1 MNAVQ
6 LRALLCAAAAG
17 APAEDYSGPRA
28 LVDAVA
34 ADAPDAAWRLAA
46 CAASPSR
53 LKLALAGAD
62 AARPRFDASWDA
74 RKASW
79 TALDCARAEE
89 LPAAARALLP
99 APGPVRRRTSR
110 AFSPAAF
117 EEPVASALAAF
128 HALESVAA
136 VLRAPRSN
144 AWTLALARPL
154 PWPRF
159 LRCDLAAAFAPRA
172 AALSLLLRDAR
183 VVALDFDGEELWARL
198 SG

>member
-6 LRALLCAAAAG
+6 LRAFLSTASAV

-34 ADAPDAAWRLAA
+34 TNAPDAVWRLAA
-46 CAASPSR
+46 CGASPSR
-53 LKLALAGAD
+53 LKLSLVGSD
-62 AARPRFDASWDA
+62 AAHPRLDALWDA
-74 RKASW
+74 CKASW
-79 TALDCARAEE
+79 TAVDSARMDE

-99 APGPVRRRTSR
+99 AAGPERRRTAR
-110 AFSPAAF
+110 AFSAAAF

-128 HALESVAA
+128 HALEPVAA
-136 VLRAPRSN
+136 VLTARRWDG
-144 AWTLALARPL
+144 WTLELARPL

>member
-6 LRALLCAAAAG
+6 LRAFLSAAAAG

-34 ADAPDAAWRLAA
+34 TDAPDAAWRLAV
-46 CAASPSR
+46 CGTSPSR
-53 LKLALAGAD
+53 LTLALVGSD
-62 AARPRFDASWDA
+62 AARPRLDARWDA
-74 RKASW
+74 HKASW
-79 TALDCARAEE
+79 TAVDFARADAP
-89 LPAAARALLP
+89 PAAARALLP
-99 APGPVRRRTSR
+99 APVAERRRTSR
-110 AFSPAAF
+110 AFSADAF
-117 EEPVASALAAF
+117 EEPVAAALAAF
-128 HALESVAA
+128 HALEPIAS
-136 VLRAPRSN
+136 VLRAPRAN
-144 AWTLALARPL
+144 AWTLVLARPL

-183 VVALDFDGEELWARL
+183 VIALDFDGEELWARL

>member
-6 LRALLCAAAAG
+6 LRALLSAAASG
-17 APAEDYSGPRA
+17 APTEDFSGPHA

-34 ADAPDAAWRLAA
+34 ADTPDAAWRPAV
-46 CAASPSR
+46 CGASPSR
-53 LKLALAGAD
+53 LKLALVGAD
-62 AARPRFDASWDA
+62 AARPRLDALWDA

-79 TALDCARAEE
+79 SAVEFARAAA
-89 LPAAARALLP
+89 PSAAARALLP
-99 APGPVRRRTSR
+99 APAPERRRTSR
-110 AFSPAAF
+110 AFSAAAF
-117 EEPVASALAAF
+117 QEPVASALAAF
-128 HALESVAA
+128 HALEPVAA
-136 VLRAPRSN
+136 VITGQGAN

-154 PWPRF
+154 PWPSF

-172 AALSLLLRDAR
+172 APLSLLLRDAR

>member
-6 LRALLCAAAAG
+6 LRAFLSAAAAG
-17 APAEDYSGPRA
+17 ASAEDYSGPRA

-34 ADAPDAAWRLAA
+34 AAAPDAAWRLAV
-46 CAASPSR
+46 CGASPSR
-53 LKLALAGAD
+53 LKLALVGDD
-62 AARPRFDASWDA
+62 AARPRFDALWDA
-74 RKASW
+74 PKAAW
-79 TALDCARAEE
+79 IAVDAARAEE

-99 APGPVRRRTSR
+99 APDPRRRRTSR
-110 AFSPAAF
+110 TFSAAAF
-117 EEPVASALAAF
+117 KEPVASALAAF
-128 HALESVAA
+128 HALEPVAA
-136 VLRAPRSN
+136 LLAAPGAN
-144 AWTLALARPL
+144 AWTLQLARPL

-172 AALSLLLRDAR
+172 DALSLLLRDAR